1 MSTSLELEK
10 IEAQITKIDANRDYW
25 FVRTQSGR
33 YYEDFINFGYI
44 AIGYDSVNLKDI
56 QAAYKDDKKKGFL
69 AETIEKKYPEETRPN
84 YIGNQ
89 LIDFAY
95 NIKKGD
101 IVVIPS
107 ASSAYISIGKVI
119 ETPIHQTTVFQRK
132 EKCNFNKRK
141 KIEWIKKDI
150 EFENLDSKLLNLKY
164 SQRTITHID
173 EYLATFIDRSIST
186 LYIKE
191 NNAHLA
197 LGITREEH
205 IGAYELFTTWTDLLN
220 ITEDFGNENGVQVDK
235 KGFDIRINVQSPGVI
250 EFITYAVSS
259 LFILSGLIAIIVGAE
274 YNIKFLGASHA
285 FKTKG
290 LLKALQ
296 EYWNAQEDIKMKK
309 ELTEKVKAMK
319 IKPED
324 ISKILEKL
332 GGQNDSKD

>member
-1 MSTSLELEK
+1 MPNLELER
-10 IEAQITKIDANRDYW
+10 IEALITKIDSNRDYW

-33 YYEDFINFGYI
+33 YYEDFVNFSYI
-44 AIGYDSVNLKDI
+44 AIGYDAVNLKDI

-89 LIDFAY
+89 LIDFVY

-107 ASSAYISIGKVI
+107 ASSTYISIGKVI
-119 ETPIHQTTVFQRK
+119 ETPIYQTTEFHENER
-132 EKCNFNKRK
+132 CNFTKRK
-141 KIEWIKKDI
+141 KIDWIKKDVN
-150 EFENLDSKLLNLKY
+150 FKSLDPQLLNLKY

-173 EYLATFIDRSIST
+173 DYLVSFIDRAIST

-191 NNAHLA
+191 NNAHLSF
-197 LGITREEH
+197 GIAREEH
-205 IGAYELFTTWTDLLN
+205 IGAYELFTTWTELLN
-220 ITEDFGNENGVQVDK
+220 ITEDFGKKNGIQVDK

-250 EFITYAVSS
+250 EFISYSIGGMFV
-259 LFILSGLIAIIVGAE
+259 LSGLVAVIVGAE
-274 YNIKFLGASHA
+274 FNTKFFWTSHS

-290 LLKALQ
+290 LLKSLT
-296 EYWNAQEDIKMKK
+296 EYWDARQNIKLKK
-309 ELTEKVKAMK
+309 ELIEKVKAMK

-332 GGQNDSKD
+332 GGQNDSQN